1 MLVSEKNALTLEI
14 EQLVERFGKER
25 QVLLPILQEIQEKQ
39 GHISD
44 FAQQEIARL
53 LDIHPVEVYGVVTFY
68 SFLRSDKKGR
78 YNVRLCRTIS
88 CDLAGKE
95 AIARSIEREL
105 RMKFGETSKDE
116 KFTLE
121 YINCMGMCDCGP
133 AMLINDEVY
142 TQLTPHLVADILK
155 TCI

>member
-1 MLVSEKNALTLEI
+1 MLVSEKNALTVEI
-14 EQLVERFGKER
+14 EQLVNQYGVGRDA
-25 QVLLPILQEIQEKQ
+25 LLPILQEIQFRS
-39 GHISD
+39 GHISE

-68 SFLRSDKKGR
+68 SFLKGR
-78 YNVRLCRTIS
+78 EEGRYIVRLCRTIS

-105 RMKFGETSKDE
+105 GIKFGETTLDK

-121 YINCMGMCDCGP
+121 YINCMGMCDAGP
-133 AMLINDEVY
+133 AMLVNDKVF
-142 TQLTPHLVADILK
+142 TKLTPNKVIEILK
-155 TCI
+155 NCK